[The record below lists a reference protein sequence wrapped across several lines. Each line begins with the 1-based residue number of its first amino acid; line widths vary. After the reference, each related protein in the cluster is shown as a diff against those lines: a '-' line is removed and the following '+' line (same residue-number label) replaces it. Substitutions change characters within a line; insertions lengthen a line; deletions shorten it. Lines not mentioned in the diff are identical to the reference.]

1 MNGIFLILLVLAA
14 GTWLSAVVGAGIVA
28 FVRKDKAWAT
38 DLILGFAAGVIL
50 IVSFVE
56 LLHPAIHMSEAYSVL
71 PAWIIVPGAFA
82 LGFFATFL
90 LDMYIHKLKTA
101 REKAGEPSVYKQG
114 LMLFGALSVHNIP
127 EGLAL
132 GILLGAFGGRFRL
145 EELWAVIPLVIAV
158 ALHKIPEGAAI
169 SVAFQKEGMT
179 KFKSFLIGQLSGF
192 FGFFAGVIGFA
203 IAVNINAALPY
214 VMAFAGGAMV
224 WVVVHELIPESNKN
238 RDKKPYLA
246 TVGIFLGVLLMLI
259 VDTTLHD
266 HAHGCGH
273 SHRVGHY
280 CEHPDCELGM
290 RMQRENIRYHR
301 LEP

>member
-14 GTWLSAVVGAGIVA
+14 GTWLSAVVGAGVVA
-28 FVRKDKAWAT
+28 FVKKDKTWAA

-56 LLHPAIHMSEAYSVL
+56 LLHPAIHMSETYSAL
-71 PAWIIVPGAFA
+71 PAWAVVPGAFA
-82 LGFFATFL
+82 LGFLATFL
-90 LDMYIHKLKTA
+90 LDMYICRLKTA
-101 REKAGEPSVYKQG
+101 KEKAGKPSLYKQG

-132 GILLGAFGGRFRL
+132 GILLGAFGSRFRL
-145 EELWAVIPLVIAV
+145 EELWAVIPLVIAI

-179 KFKSFLIGQLSGF
+179 KVKSFLIGQLSGF
-192 FGFFAGVIGFA
+192 FGFVAGVIGFVIA
-203 IAVNINAALPY
+203 ININAALPY
-214 VMAFAGGAMV
+214 AMAFAGGAMV

-246 TVGIFLGVLLMLI
+246 TVGVFLGVLLMLV
-259 VDTTLHD
+259 VDSTLHD
-266 HAHGCGH
+266 HANDCGH
-273 SHRVGHY
+273 GHRVGHY
-280 CEHPDCELGM
+280 CEHPDCGVHV
-290 RMQRENIRYHR
+290 QRENTRY
-301 LEP
+301 PGFSP